1 MNKLHRLQYPL
12 AELVW
17 TDTVVTGNKID
28 WPSVTR
34 QRAIICET
42 SSERVYDMK
51 IAVEIK
57 LLYKLGLAIQKTNQN
72 FKNSKILNENS
83 FLRARVQ
90 MTIIIIISIV
100 LNKFSSFL
108 FHFNYLNS
116 ISINVKQ
123 FLTFNICMA
132 VCSQQNSDIQ
142 LSKELII
149 IWCEVWSSL
158 SFNFH
163 FEMVDRKRVSHVL
176 YGNWLRGKIWPFY
189 PTHLALCISW
199 SCWSQISVAGALE
212 RIQVLQVNNRREKH

>member
-1 MNKLHRLQYPL
+1 MARHYILLVVISCYYFNSNENIKEIKITFSYFVIHFAVTLPFNYIVTHSSHSSPLNKLHRLQYPL

-149 IWCEVWSSL
+149 IWCEV
-158 SFNFH
+158 
-163 FEMVDRKRVSHVL
+163 
-176 YGNWLRGKIWPFY
+176 
-189 PTHLALCISW
+189 
-199 SCWSQISVAGALE
+199 
-212 RIQVLQVNNRREKH
+212 